1 MIVRC
6 RICFDEENINE
17 SQQEEE
23 LRKNNFVSPC
33 NCAGSNKYVHAK
45 CLDQWRKQNVNNF
58 MKCPT
63 CAGIY
68 NIFFQKNISNMILI
82 PLLTSAFLVF
92 LYTFLWSNI
101 RILWMGNI
109 YQSIQYVL
117 YEREITIDFW
127 ELRNIGYACNGYFE
141 WGNNLKNKWFL
152 FYFTINLFL
161 PVRWQMS
168 RRTINYFLILHNW
181 QFFFRTAVSA
191 GKREFNQNIY
201 PKISSFYLYD
211 K

>member
-68 NIFFQKNISNMILI
+68 NIFQHFEYDIDPPPNFGFFCFPIYFPLEQYSNLMDGKYISID
-82 PLLTSAFLVF
+82 S
-92 LYTFLWSNI
+92 I
-101 RILWMGNI
+101 RSL
-109 YQSIQYVL
+109 
-117 YEREITIDFW
+117 
-127 ELRNIGYACNGYFE
+127 
-141 WGNNLKNKWFL
+141 
-152 FYFTINLFL
+152 
-161 PVRWQMS
+161 
-168 RRTINYFLILHNW
+168 
-181 QFFFRTAVSA
+181 
-191 GKREFNQNIY
+191 
-201 PKISSFYLYD
+201 
-211 K
+211 

>member
-68 NIFFQKNISNMILI
+68 NIFFQKGISDAILFPLLYSSLTVFISTFLICNFRLLWLGNMIKHAQYYLNNERI
-82 PLLTSAFLVF
+82 TYNFWKLRRIGYVYNGYLEMGNNIKNNFLYLFMLFCIYLPHEWKIGIYISDLFIFYFNWRFYFKTGSNSAFL
-92 LYTFLWSNI
+92 
-101 RILWMGNI
+101 
-109 YQSIQYVL
+109 
-117 YEREITIDFW
+117 
-127 ELRNIGYACNGYFE
+127 
-141 WGNNLKNKWFL
+141 
-152 FYFTINLFL
+152 
-161 PVRWQMS
+161 
-168 RRTINYFLILHNW
+168 
-181 QFFFRTAVSA
+181 
-191 GKREFNQNIY
+191 EFNKNIF
-201 PKISSFYLYD
+201 PKISNFYLYD